1 MEPPQCRIPS
11 MGDESGS
18 RGACPEASSSTA
30 QRRRH
35 PGRQKSDQGSTPPP
49 SKNFTTIRPERDGV
63 GIYSPASLPLRT
75 SIPPNRGRRL
85 VLGAAPIFLTFAGVF
100 RNDAPVP
107 SQRALSKTHG
117 VLPRR
122 KNRQLLDGRSGRGTR
137 GCWPLDAGSRRIT
150 ACQTANT
157 TEAKEKPPE
166 RGGLEAKYR
175 VHRRVIERGRTSPH
189 RRTVASGRGGQE
201 RNPGFP
207 QPEAL
212 VVPLPPASD
221 RPCIALPVQCRDRVP
236 RALYAFY

>member
-1 MEPPQCRIPS
+1 MPIPLHGGRIREPRCVPRGLLEYGAEEAAPWSSEVRPRVHTAALEKLHNHPTGEGRRRNIFPRVTPPEDKHPS
-11 MGDESGS
+11 KSGPPACS
-18 RGACPEASSSTA
+18 RG
-30 QRRRH
+30 
-35 PGRQKSDQGSTPPP
+35 G
-49 SKNFTTIRPERDGV
+49 
-63 GIYSPASLPLRT
+63 
-75 SIPPNRGRRL
+75 
-85 VLGAAPIFLTFAGVF
+85 PIFLTFAGVF
-100 RNDAPVP
+100 RNAAPQP

-137 GCWPLDAGSRRIT
+137 GCWPLEAGSRRIT

-212 VVPLPPASD
+212 VVLLRPASD
-221 RPCIALPVQCRDRVP
+221 RPCIALPAQCRDRVP